1 VSVLQWL
8 IHHASITTS
17 LQLVCLIDYIQP
29 QAVIEMRLTTLE
41 ALYAYK
47 NIYLSG
53 LGNDQQNN
61 NSSRNLRKIMLK
73 LYKTLVIGHTLS
85 IVAAL
90 VCWYI

>member
-1 VSVLQWL
+1 
-8 IHHASITTS
+8 
-17 LQLVCLIDYIQP
+17 
-29 QAVIEMRLTTLE
+29 MRLTTLE